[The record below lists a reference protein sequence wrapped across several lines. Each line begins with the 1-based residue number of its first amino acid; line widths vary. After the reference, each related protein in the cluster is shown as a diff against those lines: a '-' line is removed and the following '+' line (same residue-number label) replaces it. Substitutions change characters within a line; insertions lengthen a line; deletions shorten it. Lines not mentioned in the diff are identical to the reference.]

1 MDACDEKEKST
12 INRDALPAKRAYEK
26 PLVIEF
32 GDVREL
38 TQGAGKTTVD
48 FNGTR
53 RQQAF

>member
-12 INRDALPAKRAYEK
+12 INRDALPAKRAYEA
-26 PLVIEF
+26 PLVIDF

>member
-1 MDACDEKEKST
+1 MDACDEKEKAT
-12 INRDALPAKRAYEK
+12 INRDARPAKRVYET
-26 PLVIEF
+26 PLVIDF

-53 RQQAF
+53 RQQPF